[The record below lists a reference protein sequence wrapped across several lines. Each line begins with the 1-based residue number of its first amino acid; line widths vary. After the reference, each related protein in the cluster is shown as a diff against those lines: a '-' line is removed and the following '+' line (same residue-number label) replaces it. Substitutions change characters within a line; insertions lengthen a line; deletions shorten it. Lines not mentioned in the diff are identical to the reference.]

1 MGKERKSGGVLGA
14 IERAGN
20 TLPHP
25 FILFLYITAGLA
37 VLSAVLSLM
46 GVSAVNPTTGETV
59 TVQNIISRD
68 GLVWI
73 VENMVLSLMGVSAV
87 NPTTGE
93 TVTVQNIIS
102 RDGLVWI
109 VENMLLNFSGFA
121 PLGLVLAMQMA
132 IGLAEGSGLLD
143 TFMRRAILGVPLWAL
158 SATVL
163 FLGINGSIASEA
175 SIIVIPALA
184 ATAFQAVGKHPIA
197 GLPCHSG
204 RSAVGTECD
213 RPVFG
218 HQRQYR
224 V

>member
-25 FILFLYITAGLA
+25 SILFLYITAGLA
-37 VLSAVLSLM
+37 VLSA
-46 GVSAVNPTTGETV
+46 
-59 TVQNIISRD
+59 
-68 GLVWI
+68 
-73 VENMVLSLMGVSAV
+73 VLSLMGVSAV

-163 FLGINGSIASEA
+163 F
-175 SIIVIPALA
+175 
-184 ATAFQAVGKHPIA
+184 
-197 GLPCHSG
+197 
-204 RSAVGTECD
+204 
-213 RPVFG
+213 FG